1 MRGVSKQEVEHRVQ
15 RRLEKWERRYRREI
29 QASDISGDAVLAERD
44 AAEIRLRQEVLSN
57 LIPVR
62 AEVEVV
68 AARVTLVRPPQKK

>member
-1 MRGVSKQEVEHRVQ
+1 MQ